1 MEKGRIAAMSQIRQ
15 LPLRVAFLGCGGIAE
30 HYLSVYRDLDWV
42 TLTACVDVDLA
53 RATRAAATIGSATRA
68 STDLADAWAADV
80 DVVVINTP
88 NHLHREH
95 ALAAF
100 AAGKHVLLQKPLA
113 ASLTDAEAIAE
124 AAAQAEQRGLISGLY
139 MSYFDQPLLH
149 DLRAMAQSGW
159 FGDIAHLYA
168 RLMHRGGLSLSEQIQ
183 SGQQNWRASKTQ
195 TGGGAFIQLAVHYI
209 HLFQWLMQ
217 AKVARVMAMTKN
229 QHCPGIEG
237 EDIACAILEFD
248 NGALATLDMAWNTAG
263 EQLSIH
269 GTRGTAEYI
278 GNQTL
283 LLDSSAGEFYGAICH
298 FSVPS
303 QLHGVAAPGTAATQQ
318 TSIVIAPSLGDA
330 HNPFNQHHLFLEAVR
345 DGQPAPVSVASGVED
360 LRVVFAV
367 YKSAQNGCA
376 VKISQQY
383 QDR

>member
-1 MEKGRIAAMSQIRQ
+1 MPNH
-15 LPLRVAFLGCGGIAE
+15 PLRAAFLGCGGIAE

-42 TLTACVDVDLA
+42 ELVTCVDIDLERA
-53 RATRAAATIGSATRA
+53 RRAAQTISSTTRF
-68 STDLADAWAADV
+68 TTEVADAFAPDV

-88 NHLHREH
+88 NHLHREQ
-95 ALAAF
+95 AMAAF
-100 AAGKHVLLQKPLA
+100 AAGKHVLLQKPVA
-113 ASLTDAEAIAE
+113 ASLADGEAIAV
-124 AAAQAEQRGLISGLY
+124 AAAEAQQRGIISGLY

-149 DLRAMAQSGW
+149 DFRAMVQAGW

-168 RLMHRGGLSLSEQIQ
+168 RLMHRGGLSLSQQIQ
-183 SGQQNWRASKTQ
+183 AGEQNWRASKTQ

-209 HLFQWLMQ
+209 HIFQWLMN
-217 AKVARVMAMTKN
+217 AKVTRVMAMAKN

-283 LLDSSAGEFYGAICH
+283 LLDSSAGEFHGAISH
-298 FSVPS
+298 FSMPS
-303 QLHGVAAPGTAATQQ
+303 QLHGVLAPGTAATQQ
-318 TSIVIAPSLGDA
+318 LSTVIAPSLGDLQNP
-330 HNPFNQHHLFLEAVR
+330 HNQQRLFLEAVR
-345 DGQPAPVSVASGVED
+345 DGRRAPVSIASGGED

-367 YKSAQNGCA
+367 YESAQTGQA
-376 VKISQQY
+376 VSL
-383 QDR
+383 